1 MKIHHILLL
10 NVVLYLTDPVTA
22 QDFAP
27 VGAEWYYTELHAF
40 SGDKTFLKITS
51 LKDTLVNGKDCRLIQ
66 KQGNPMCSGRPDV
79 ELMYEEAGIV
89 YFWDTTFN
97 KFQPLFDLTKNINEY
112 WIIEVMDERYIHGLD
127 SFVFDVDTIKITVN
141 SISFIEING
150 KSLKQLYVTY
160 DMLTELHPYSY
171 DSRIIEKIGD
181 MTYLFNYYP
190 WSSVACD
197 GNYAA
202 GLRCYE
208 DPDLGFYSTG
218 IADSC
223 DYIYRYV
230 GMISQEEPS
239 DHFKVFP
246 NPSDDL
252 INVSCEKDCVYVLE
266 LTDLIGRTVISEEI
280 NRSNQTDISA
290 LKNGMYVLTVKN
302 NEKIEWRQI
311 LMKY

>member
-1 MKIHHILLL
+1 
-10 NVVLYLTDPVTA
+10 
-22 QDFAP
+22 
-27 VGAEWYYTELHAF
+27 
-40 SGDKTFLKITS
+40 
-51 LKDTLVNGKDCRLIQ
+51 
-66 KQGNPMCSGRPDV
+66 
-79 ELMYEEAGIV
+79 
-89 YFWDTTFN
+89 
-97 KFQPLFDLTKNINEY
+97 
-112 WIIEVMDERYIHGLD
+112 
-127 SFVFDVDTIKITVN
+127 
-141 SISFIEING
+141 
-150 KSLKQLYVTY
+150 
-160 DMLTELHPYSY
+160 
-171 DSRIIEKIGD
+171 
-181 MTYLFNYYP
+181 
-190 WSSVACD
+190 
-197 GNYAA
+197 
-202 GLRCYE
+202 LRCYE